1 MKSSEIRQKFLE
13 FFRAERHH
21 IALSASLVP
30 ADPTMLLTGAGMVP
44 FKPVFL
50 GKVEVDYTRAASVQ
64 KCVRTTDI
72 EMIGRTGRHLSF
84 FEMLGNFSFGDYY
97 KKEAITWAWELLTK
111 VYKLDRD
118 RLWATVFTSD
128 DEAADIWRESV
139 GLPAERIVRL
149 GEKDNFWSAG
159 PTGPCGP
166 SSEIHFDQGPEL
178 GCAKPTCAPGCDCDR
193 YLEIWNLVF
202 MQYNRDKN
210 GELHPLPKKNI
221 DTGMGLERLTSVLQ
235 GVHNNYETDLIFP
248 VIKAACGLAG
258 VEYGAQIKTD
268 ISLKIIADHSR
279 AITFMIGDGI
289 LPGNDGRGYILRRLI
304 RRAVRHGRLLG
315 IETGFLGPLIDEI
328 SAIMSG
334 YYGEIGEN
342 LEFIKTIAAREEERF
357 GHTLRQ
363 GLAILAETIEKIKTA
378 GGLELPADA
387 AFKLYDTY
395 GFPLELTEEI
405 AAESELVID
414 GAGFEALM
422 EGQRVRARA
431 NAGGGHAQMYI
442 SNIYHQIK
450 EQIGASEFVGYEIET
465 AEVKILAL
473 ADGDHIRMDAAKG
486 DKIEVFLNKT
496 PFYAEKG
503 GQTGDSGTIATATGT
518 IKILGATAPVADLIS
533 HRGEVV
539 EGEVKLGQTA
549 TATLDLRRRTSI
561 ARNHTA
567 THLLHW
573 ALRTVLGEHVKQAG
587 SLVEAERLRFDFS
600 HHEPLT
606 DEQLREIERLVN
618 EKIIQ
623 NQPVRAFETTID
635 YAREAGAL
643 AFFADKYGRFVRLVE
658 VGGFSKELCG
668 GVHAHNTSEVG
679 YVKVLGEFGIGA
691 NTRRIEA
698 VTGDEFLKYLSG
710 REGIVARLSELVKAA
725 PGQEVQATEALVGRL
740 EQLELE
746 VSRLRDEK
754 FGGEAERIAARGEKL
769 DGVHFYAGQVRDADA
784 DSLRMMADRLRAKAE
799 KVAVVLASATGGKAL
814 ILAAATPALVE
825 TGFNAGSMIKRVAPI
840 IGGGGGGKAELAQA
854 GGKEPA
860 NIDKALAEA
869 RKFMND
875 LIGIKQSISEEA

>member
-13 FFRAERHH
+13 FFQASGHH
-21 IALSASLVP
+21 IASSASLVP

-50 GKVEVDYTRAASVQ
+50 GKDKVDYTRAASVQ

-97 KKEAITWAWELLTK
+97 KQEAITWAWELLTK
-111 VYKLDRD
+111 VYKLDPD
-118 RLWATVFTSD
+118 RLWATVFTTD
-128 DEAADIWRESV
+128 DEAADIWRDSV
-139 GLPAERIVRL
+139 GLPAQRIVRL

-166 SSEIHFDQGPEL
+166 SSEIHFDQGPDLEC
-178 GCAKPTCAPGCDCDR
+178 GRPACAPGCDCDR

-202 MQYNRDKN
+202 MQYNRDEN

-221 DTGMGLERLTSVLQ
+221 DTGMGLERITSVLQ

-248 VIKAACGLAG
+248 IVKAVCALAG
-258 VEYGAQIKTD
+258 VVYGAGLKTD
-268 ISLKIIADHSR
+268 VSLKIIADHSR

-315 IETGFLGPLIDEI
+315 IETGFLGLLIDEI
-328 SAIMSG
+328 SDIMSG
-334 YYGEIGEN
+334 HYSEIGQN
-342 LEFIKTIAAREEERF
+342 VDFIKTIAAREEERF
-357 GHTLRQ
+357 ARTLRQ
-363 GLAILAETIEKIKTA
+363 GLAILAETIEKVKTA
-378 GGLELPADA
+378 KERELPPDA
-387 AFKLYDTY
+387 VFKLYDTY

-405 AAESELVID
+405 AAESELAID
-414 GAGFEALM
+414 KAGFETLM
-422 EGQRVRARA
+422 EAQRTRARA
-431 NAGGGHAQMYI
+431 KAGGGHAELYV

-450 EQIGASEFVGYEIET
+450 DQIGASEFVGYEADT
-465 AEVKILAL
+465 AEAKILAL
-473 ADGDHIRMDAAKG
+473 AAGDHIKMDAVKG
-486 DKIEVFLNKT
+486 DKIEVFLNKS

-503 GQTGDSGTIATATGT
+503 GQTGDSGVIVTATGK
-518 IKILGATAPVADLIS
+518 IKIFDTEAPVADLIS
-533 HRGEVV
+533 HQGEVI
-539 EGEVKLGQTA
+539 EGHVRLGQTT
-549 TATLDLRRRTSI
+549 TATLDSKRRMSI

-573 ALRTVLGEHVKQAG
+573 ALRAVLGAHVKQAG
-587 SLVEAERLRFDFS
+587 SLVEAERLRFDFN

-606 DEQLREIERLVN
+606 VEQVREIERLVN

-635 YAREAGAL
+635 YAKEAGAL

-658 VGGFSKELCG
+658 VGNFSKELCG

-698 VTGDEFLKYLSG
+698 VTGEEFLKYLNNLEATVAGLSG
-710 REGIVARLSELVKAA
+710 LVKAA
-725 PGQEVQATEALVGRL
+725 PGQEVQATEALVSRL
-740 EQLELE
+740 EQVERELAK
-746 VSRLRDEK
+746 LRDEK
-754 FGGEAERIAARGEKL
+754 YGREAERIAAGAEKL
-769 DGVHFYAGQVRDADA
+769 DGVFFYAGKVMEADA
-784 DSLRMMADRLRAKAE
+784 DSLRMMA
-799 KVAVVLASATGGKAL
+799 
-814 ILAAATPALVE
+814 
-825 TGFNAGSMIKRVAPI
+825 
-840 IGGGGGGKAELAQA
+840 
-854 GGKEPA
+854 
-860 NIDKALAEA
+860 
-869 RKFMND
+869 
-875 LIGIKQSISEEA
+875 

>member
-1 MKSSEIRQKFLE
+1 ME
-13 FFRAERHH
+13 FFSASGHH
-21 IALSASLVP
+21 IASSASLVP

-50 GKVEVDYTRAASVQ
+50 GKEKVDYTRAAGVQ

-97 KKEAITWAWELLTK
+97 KQEAISWSWELLTK
-111 VYKLDRD
+111 IYKLDPD
-118 RLWATVFTSD
+118 RLWATVFTTD
-128 DEAADIWRESV
+128 DEAADIWRDSV
-139 GLPAERIVRL
+139 GLPAARIVRL

-178 GCAKPTCAPGCDCDR
+178 SCGRPGCAPGCECDR

-202 MQYNRDKN
+202 MQYNRDEN

-221 DTGMGLERLTSVLQ
+221 DTGMGLERITSVLQ

-248 VIKAACGLAG
+248 IIKAACRLSGA
-258 VEYGAQIKTD
+258 EYGASLKTD
-268 ISLKIIADHSR
+268 VSLKIIADHSR

-315 IETGFLGPLIDEI
+315 IETGFLGSLIDEI
-328 SAIMSG
+328 SDIMSG
-334 YYGEIGEN
+334 HYSEIGQN
-342 LEFIKTIAAREEERF
+342 LDFIKTIAAREEERF
-357 GHTLRQ
+357 GRTLCQ
-363 GLAILAETIEKIKTA
+363 GLAILEETIEEVKA
-378 GGLELPADA
+378 ANGEEVPADA

-405 AAESELVID
+405 AAESELSID
-414 GAGFEALM
+414 HAGFETLM
-422 EGQRVRARA
+422 EAQRVRARSKS
-431 NAGGGHAQMYI
+431 GGGHAELYI

-450 EQIGASEFVGYEIET
+450 EQIGVSEFVGYEVDA
-465 AEVKILAL
+465 AEAKILAL
-473 ADGDHIRMDAAKG
+473 AAGDHLRMDAAKG
-486 DKIEVFLNKT
+486 EKVEVFLNQT

-503 GQTGDSGTIATATGT
+503 GQTGDSGVIVTDTGK
-518 IKILGATAPVADLIS
+518 IKIVDTEAPVADLIA
-533 HRGEVV
+533 HEGEVV
-539 EGEVKLGQTA
+539 DGYVKSGQTA
-549 TATLDLRRRTSI
+549 TATIDSRRRMSI

-573 ALRTVLGEHVKQAG
+573 ALRTVLGPHVKQAG
-587 SLVEAERLRFDFS
+587 SLVEADRLRFDFS

-606 DEQLREIERLVN
+606 VEQLSEIERLVN

-635 YAREAGAL
+635 YAKEAGAL

-691 NTRRIEA
+691 GTRRIEA
-698 VTGDEFLKYLSG
+698 VTGEEFLRYLSNL
-710 REGIVARLSELVKAA
+710 ETTVAGISGLVKAA
-725 PGQEVQATEALVGRL
+725 PGREVQATEAV
-740 EQLELE
+740 
-746 VSRLRDEK
+746 VSRLEEVERELAKARDEK
-754 FGGEAERIAARGEKL
+754 YGREAERIAASAKQL
-769 DGVHFYAGQVRDADA
+769 DGVFFYAGKVIEADA
-784 DSLRMMADRLRAKAE
+784 DSLRMMADRLRAKSE
-799 KVAVVLASATGGKAL
+799 RSAVVLASATGGKAL
-814 ILAAATPALVE
+814 ILVAATPALVAE
-825 TGFNAGSMIKRVAPI
+825 GFDAGSMIKKVAPL

-854 GGKEPA
+854 GGRDPG
-860 NIDKALAEA
+860 NIDKALAAAE
-869 RKFMND
+869 KFLGD
-875 LIGIKQSISEEA
+875 LVESRG